1 MKVMHLK
8 RYFAEQGSKTGE
20 FAIRRVR
27 EAGYIQAGRGGYG
40 GAFSMTLEPL
50 DIARILAAAVH
61 PRGPKYGV
69 RDFEH
74 VALGALDGMAEII
87 AGRAFVRHVE
97 VWRFEDD
104 LGASTITS
112 IPPHVLHEIRALY
125 LAEAPAEAA

>member
-8 RYFAEQGSKTGE
+8 RYFAEQGSTTCE

-27 EAGYIQAGRGGYG
+27 EAGYIQAGRPGYG
-40 GAFSMTLEPL
+40 GAYSLSLEPI

-74 VALGALDGMAEII
+74 AALGALDGMAEII
-87 AGRAFVRHVE
+87 AGRAIVRHVD

-104 LGASTITS
+104 LGASTTTT
-112 IPPHVLHEIRALY
+112 IPPNVLHEIRALY
-125 LAEAPAEAA
+125 LAETPAQAA